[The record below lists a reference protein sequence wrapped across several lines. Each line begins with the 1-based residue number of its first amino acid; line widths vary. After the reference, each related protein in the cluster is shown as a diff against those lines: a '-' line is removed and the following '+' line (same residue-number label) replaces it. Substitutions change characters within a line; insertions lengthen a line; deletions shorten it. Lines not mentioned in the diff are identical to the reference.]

1 MNDISRE
8 QLEAMI
14 VTTITNKLE
23 QKEMSGDR
31 AKEIAKIILDM
42 IPESM
47 TPEQIMA
54 IIPQLDDQI
63 SELTDVVFTI
73 LHEHDEK
80 YRAEELSKI
89 RAKIQAVINQTI
101 KT

>member
-14 VTTITNKLE
+14 VTTIMNKLE
-23 QKEMSGDR
+23 KKEISGDR
-31 AKEIAKIILDM
+31 AKEIAKIVLDM
-42 IPESM
+42 IPENM

-73 LHEHDEK
+73 LHEHDENF
-80 YRAEELSKI
+80 REEELLKV
-89 RAKIQAVINQTI
+89 RAKIQALINQNANI
-101 KT
+101 